1 MKNRHT
7 LKTETEE
14 TEIPL
19 LSGGKLKIR
28 KARSGIVQF
37 STFFQDIT
45 DAANKKIIFEDR
57 IGLDWQGFSELMDDH
72 GQSEICGIL
81 HPLGLYILSGDK
93 RSKLLVDIESKI
105 AKSGWDNLQV
115 FLTKLRNEH
124 RDDSAIDAFIVA
136 AWVQLFEEP
145 FQEVWLA
152 AMASHAYV
160 AKGDDFAFGYLIALL
175 DQKKNSEGHFLR
187 GKQTL
192 RSASQG
198 GMAKSSATRPET
210 LRTFAELSRLVSSG
224 QSLARASE
232 LAFKN
237 GFGTSAIANRKLWNR
252 NRKK

>member
-1 MKNRHT
+1 M
-7 LKTETEE
+7 ETEE
-14 TEIPL
+14 SEFPG
-19 LSGGKLKIR
+19 LSGGKIKIR
-28 KARSGIVQF
+28 KAQSGIVQF
-37 STFFQDIT
+37 STFHIDQT
-45 DAANKKIIFEDR
+45 DAENRKVVFEDR
-57 IGLDWQGFSELMDDH
+57 IDLDWQGFSELMEDH
-72 GQSEICGIL
+72 GQSAICEIL

-105 AKSGWDNLQV
+105 AKSGWHNLQV
-115 FLTKLRNEH
+115 FLTKLRNEQ

-160 AKGDDFAFGYLIALL
+160 IQEDDFAFGYLIALL

-192 RSASQG
+192 RSAAQG
-198 GMAKSSATRPET
+198 GLAKSSATRPGT
-210 LRTFAELSRLVSSG
+210 LRTLTELSRLVSDG
-224 QSLARASE
+224 HSLARSSE

-237 GFGTSAIANRKLWNR
+237 GFGASAIANKKLWSR